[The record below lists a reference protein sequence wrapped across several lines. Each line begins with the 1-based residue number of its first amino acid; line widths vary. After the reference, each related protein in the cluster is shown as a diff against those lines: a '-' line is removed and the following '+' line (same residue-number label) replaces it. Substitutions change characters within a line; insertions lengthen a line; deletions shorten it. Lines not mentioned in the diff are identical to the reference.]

1 MVPTGK
7 SVSSQAANV
16 IDLRIY
22 RERRKAQQMADSP
35 CIAPQPIQPFP
46 FYAPAYFFGFW
57 PSWVMAP
64 VAMFGTGQP
73 GTAEHD

>member
-1 MVPTGK
+1 M
-7 SVSSQAANV
+7 SSQAANV

-35 CIAPQPIQPFP
+35 CFVPQPIQPFP

-64 VAMFGTGQP
+64 VAMFGTGLP